1 MPKLRIVNKDC
12 ELTFNEGK
20 SIMEVLVENSVY
32 INNACNGNG
41 TCGKCRVKSE
51 GKYILSC
58 ESFPEKDMEI
68 EVPEEEKNYRALTSG
83 YVPEFELDA
92 SADIC
97 DEKNKYGVAVDIG
110 TTTVAAS
117 LIDMKSG
124 SEVAEASSINP
135 QRIYGLDV
143 LTRISYEANNPKD
156 GIGKLQGLIID
167 ELNSMIA
174 AMCENAQISRESIIE
189 IAVAANCTMLHMLL
203 GVDASSIGVAPY
215 IPAFTSARTMAASDV
230 GLKLANARLYC
241 LPSVS
246 GYIGADVVAGAYA
259 CGLEKADKSI
269 LFIDIGTNGEMV
281 LSKHGKMLSCSC
293 AAGPAFEGMNITCGM
308 RAVNGA
314 IEDVHISENGIKLE
328 VIGEASPEGICGS
341 GILATLRELLSCGFL
356 KSNGTFIKK
365 EELSPNDYRFNMLHM
380 NGKKREFV
388 LCGGKEALMVTQSD
402 IRQLQL
408 AKAAISSGIKALLS
422 ASEMNV
428 EEIDE
433 LVIAGQFGAH
443 LPVSSLTGT
452 GIIPQELQGKV
463 KYVGNSSKTGAYMA
477 LMSAAA
483 RADMEALAAK
493 IKYIEL
499 SGLEAYERIFTESI
513 NF

>member
-1 MPKLRIVNKDC
+1 
-12 ELTFNEGK
+12 
-20 SIMEVLVENSVY
+20 
-32 INNACNGNG
+32 
-41 TCGKCRVKSE
+41 
-51 GKYILSC
+51 
-58 ESFPEKDMEI
+58 
-68 EVPEEEKNYRALTSG
+68 
-83 YVPEFELDA
+83 
-92 SADIC
+92 
-97 DEKNKYGVAVDIG
+97 
-110 TTTVAAS
+110 
-117 LIDMKSG
+117 
-124 SEVAEASSINP
+124 
-135 QRIYGLDV
+135 
-143 LTRISYEANNPKD
+143 
-156 GIGKLQGLIID
+156 
-167 ELNSMIA
+167 
-174 AMCENAQISRESIIE
+174 
-189 IAVAANCTMLHMLL
+189 
-203 GVDASSIGVAPY
+203 
-215 IPAFTSARTMAASDV
+215 
-230 GLKLANARLYC
+230 
-241 LPSVS
+241 
-246 GYIGADVVAGAYA
+246 
-259 CGLEKADKSI
+259 
-269 LFIDIGTNGEMV
+269 MV

-328 VIGEASPEGICGS
+328 VIGEGSPEGICGS
-341 GILATLRELLSCGFL
+341 GILAILRELLSCGFL

-365 EELSPNDYRFNMLHM
+365 EELSRNDYRFKMLHM

-408 AKAAISSGIKALLS
+408 AKAAISSGIKAMLS